1 MNAKPIIQVGIALI
15 FLGLTA
21 FIHPG
26 ASSANREL
34 LVAVG
39 LVQSVTDDQK
49 TGFLSPLTGGLVVV
63 SGIVLVF
70 IGIKKSD

>member
-21 FIHPG
+21 FIHQG
-26 ASSANREL
+26 ASSSNGEL

-39 LVQSVTDDQK
+39 FVQSATDDPK
-49 TGFLSPLTGGLVVV
+49 SGFLSPLTGGLVVA

>member
-15 FLGLTA
+15 FLGLAA
-21 FIHPG
+21 FIHQG
-26 ASSANREL
+26 AGPSNREL

-39 LVQSVTDDQK
+39 LGQSGTDDPK
-49 TGFLSPLTGGLVVV
+49 SGFLSPLTGGLVVV

>member
-21 FIHPG
+21 FIHRG
-26 ASSANREL
+26 APSNREL

-39 LVQSVTDDQK
+39 LVQSGTDDPK
-49 TGFLSPLTGGLVVV
+49 LGFLSPLTGGVVVV

>member
-26 ASSANREL
+26 ARPSNREM

-39 LVQSVTDDQK
+39 LVQSGTDDPK
-49 TGFLSPLTGGLVVV
+49 LSFLSPLTGGLVVA

>member
-21 FIHPG
+21 FIHRG
-26 ASSANREL
+26 ASPSNREL

-39 LVQSVTDDQK
+39 LVQSGTDDPK
-49 TGFLSPLTGGLVVV
+49 LGFLSPLTGGLVVV

>member
-1 MNAKPIIQVGIALI
+1 M
-15 FLGLTA
+15 
-21 FIHPG
+21 
-26 ASSANREL
+26 

-39 LVQSVTDDQK
+39 LVQSGTDDPK
-49 TGFLSPLTGGLVVV
+49 LGFLSPLTGGLVVA

>member
-26 ASSANREL
+26 ARPSNREM

-39 LVQSVTDDQK
+39 LVQSGTDDPK
-49 TGFLSPLTGGLVVV
+49 LGFLSPLTGGLVVV